1 MRGENRKMENLL
13 KDEEVKNKR
22 IEIRR
27 KYYSL
32 EENEMLREKRLVG
45 INIDDKERLEIRQ
58 SRKLLKYEKKKG
70 ENELL
75 ETKDKQ
81 ERKKVKD

>member
-1 MRGENRKMENLL
+1 MENLL

-32 EENEMLREKRLVG
+32 EENEMLRGKRLVE
-45 INIDDKERLEIRQ
+45 INIDDKERL
-58 SRKLLKYEKKKG
+58 
-70 ENELL
+70 
-75 ETKDKQ
+75 
-81 ERKKVKD
+81 

>member
-1 MRGENRKMENLL
+1 MENLL

-58 SRKLLKYEKKKG
+58 SRKLLKYEKKKR
-70 ENELL
+70 
-75 ETKDKQ
+75 
-81 ERKKVKD
+81 RK

>member
-58 SRKLLKYEKKKG
+58 SRKLLKYEKKKR
-70 ENELL
+70 
-75 ETKDKQ
+75 
-81 ERKKVKD
+81 RK